1 VDTLAEIVRT
11 VLVIIIV
18 ASLLE
23 LLLPESGLKS
33 FVSFAMGLFV
43 LIAILNPLLGIA
55 FKDHDFKVELWDYK
69 YDQDLEQ
76 DIVDKGLIIN
86 EQLYKTNND
95 LIQQKLQ
102 GQISAIAALVPG
114 VQEVETIIDKES
126 ISSSERVR
134 LVVRLEKREPPEQTN
149 NIGVFNNADQE
160 KLSKEEQ
167 DRIKAKILMVVD
179 NLYGIKP
186 EQLEIEFEG
195 GEF

>member
-1 VDTLAEIVRT
+1 MDTLAEIVRT

-43 LIAILNPLLGIA
+43 LIAILNPLLGVA
-55 FKDHDFKVELWDYK
+55 FKNQDFKVELWDYK
-69 YDQDLEQ
+69 YNQDLEQ
-76 DIVDKGLIIN
+76 DIADKGLIIN
-86 EQLYKTNND
+86 EQLYKTNDD

-114 VQEVETIIDKES
+114 VQEVETTIDKES
-126 ISSSERVR
+126 IGSSERVR
-134 LVVRLEKREPPEQTN
+134 LVVRLEQREPPEQTN

-167 DRIKAKILMVVD
+167 DRIRAKILMVVN
-179 NLYGIKP
+179 NLYGIKS

>member
-1 VDTLAEIVRT
+1 
-11 VLVIIIV
+11 
-18 ASLLE
+18 
-23 LLLPESGLKS
+23 LLPESGLKS

-43 LIAILNPLLGIA
+43 LIAILNPLLGVA
-55 FKDHDFKVELWDYK
+55 FKNQDFKVELWDYK
-69 YDQDLEQ
+69 YNQDLEQ
-76 DIVDKGLIIN
+76 DIADKGLIIN
-86 EQLYKTNND
+86 EQLYKTNDD

-114 VQEVETIIDKES
+114 VQEVETTIDKES
-126 ISSSERVR
+126 IGSSERVR
-134 LVVRLEKREPPEQTN
+134 LVVRLEQREPPEQTN

-167 DRIKAKILMVVD
+167 DRIRAKILMVVN
-179 NLYGIKP
+179 NLYGIKS